1 MSRREYTQTVK
12 PVSRIPEKIFGWL
25 GWLSLL
31 ALLGLGLYSLLV
43 SGNDPNF
50 MNEMERQLN
59 ENPQLSD
66 FRDMMAQNN
75 MSVAEFMGS
84 VMKVAWGIIAYLAL
98 PLILGLIGLLSMK
111 KRILAGVML
120 LLAGLLTA
128 PLFVTIA
135 LFWIPL
141 FFFIAAILLF
151 ARKDK
156 IIRNQ
161 DYDYQT
167 VSYDRDRQAAPVYVD
182 RDADIE
188 RERYNETDR
197 IDNKDVYV
205 DHTDEVEHKNA
216 PHETVVTEERPVETV
231 PVGTDD
237 TVTYHRS
244 EGDRV
249 KYVDKTVDA
258 TEERRQNYNNRMN
271 NND

>member
-1 MSRREYTQTVK
+1 MARREYTQTVK

-31 ALLGLGLYSLLV
+31 GLLGLGLYSLLV

-66 FRDMMAQNN
+66 FRDLMAQNN
-75 MSVAEFMGS
+75 MTVPEFVS
-84 VMKVAWGIIAYLAL
+84 YIMKIAWGILAYLAL

-128 PLFVTIA
+128 PLFLTIA

-156 IIRNQ
+156 VIRNE
-161 DYDYQT
+161 DYYHDHET
-167 VSYDRDRQAAPVYVD
+167 VSYDRDRQPAPVYVE

-188 RERYNETDR
+188 RERVD
-197 IDNKDVYV
+197 DFKHDAYV
-205 DHTDEVEHKNA
+205 DRTADVERDHA
-216 PHETVVTEERPVETV
+216 PQETVVTEERTVDATPVD
-231 PVGTDD
+231 TDE

-271 NND
+271 RND

>member
-1 MSRREYTQTVK
+1 MARREYTQTVK

-31 ALLGLGLYSLLV
+31 GLLGLGLYSLLV

-50 MNEMERQLN
+50 MNEMERQLS

-66 FRDMMAQNN
+66 FRDLMAQNN
-75 MSVAEFMGS
+75 MTVPEFVS
-84 VMKVAWGIIAYLAL
+84 YIMKIAWGIMAYLAL

-156 IIRNQ
+156 VIRNE
-161 DYDYQT
+161 DYYHDHET
-167 VSYDRDRQAAPVYVD
+167 VSYDREREAAPVYVD

-188 RERYNETDR
+188 RDRYNDIDR
-197 IDNKDVYV
+197 TEREGVYV
-205 DHTDEVEHKNA
+205 DRTEEVER
-216 PHETVVTEERPVETV
+216 PQETVVTEERTVETT
-231 PVGTDD
+231 PVDTDD